1 MQGQYDADTHTG
13 ADMNKHKGFRIKNIP
28 RSYNCKRMRS
38 KRKKNKRTK
47 FSGLDTSAIYNAT
60 KRESSFSTLIA
71 RESYSHW
78 RKKKFS
84 KMEPQLNGLGSGKR
98 ARWFKLCS
106 VYLWIVWMCGCF
118 MLFYRNIITHKTP
131 GQSFSFVDNKLKFL
145 WRYFYTQKYIKIELK
160 VAVIILDI
168 VRIYVM
174 NV

>member
-1 MQGQYDADTHTG
+1 LQGIYDAYTHTD

-38 KRKKNKRTK
+38 KRKKKITK

-60 KRESSFSTLIA
+60 KRESSFSALIA
-71 RESYSHW
+71 RESYSHCGTFFFENRASVEW
-78 RKKKFS
+78 TVG
-84 KMEPQLNGLGSGKR
+84 NVLGVFVS
-98 ARWFKLCS
+98 C
-106 VYLWIVWMCGCF
+106 VDVWVF
-118 MLFYRNIITHKTP
+118 HAYFYRNIITHKTP

-145 WRYFYTQKYIKIELK
+145 WRYFYTQNYIKIELK